1 MNNGYEIC
9 KKSECIIMIAKKNHS
24 MKLFQCDSTTKKF
37 KKKKK
42 KNYEEIRTH
51 KKSNE
56 YPMPITIITG
66 VSKFFGSNTC

>member
-37 KKKKK
+37 FFFLKKKKK
-42 KNYEEIRTH
+42 TT
-51 KKSNE
+51 KK
-56 YPMPITIITG
+56 
-66 VSKFFGSNTC
+66 